1 MNSKSKKIVIVLGIV
16 VLVGILGF
24 NYIMHGGGRDI
35 QSEESAFKVSSEV
48 IKNEFSNNMEES
60 TKKYL
65 NKTIEISGLITA
77 IEDSIVT
84 IDETIFCK
92 IISLENIKEKNNV
105 TIKGRL
111 VGFDDLLGEIK
122 LDECNISNN

>member
-1 MNSKSKKIVIVLGIV
+1 
-16 VLVGILGF
+16 
-24 NYIMHGGGRDI
+24 MHGGGRDI
-35 QSEESAFKVSSEV
+35 QSEESAFKVSSDHL
-48 IKNEFSNNMEES
+48 KNEFSNNTDQA

-65 NKTIEISGLITA
+65 NKTIEISGLISNVL
-77 IEDSIVT
+77 DSIVT

-92 IISLENIKEKNNV
+92 MISFENVKNNKSKV

-122 LDECNISNN
+122 LDECNITTN